1 MDGRRLNVLYVSRG
15 YSTHD
20 RRFLASFVGAGW
32 TPTYLPLTR
41 ERLEMRSLPEG
52 VKTLDWAEDS
62 MPSSRREWTT
72 RIRQMK
78 SAINAL
84 KPDAVIAGPV
94 QGGALIAA
102 LAGADPLVTVSWGTD
117 MLVEADQSD
126 LCRHATRRAL
136 EASALVFGD
145 CLAVRNAVKE
155 HGGLPDDRIVTFP
168 WGIDLDRFH
177 PGPSALDLR
186 NRLGWQDS
194 EIFISTRSWEPV
206 YAIDVLL
213 EAFLLLY
220 RKRPGVRLVLLGDG
234 SMAAQINEA
243 IRALGIGDAVH
254 APGRI
259 GQPELPDWFRLADA
273 YVSSALS
280 DGTSISMLE
289 AMASGLPVVV
299 SESFGN
305 LEWVKPGV
313 NGSLAVAGD
322 ARSLAAA
329 MESVVDNR
337 QRDSQ
342 MSSTNIE
349 MARDKANWNNNF
361 PELVQAVERVVAR

>member
-20 RRFLASFVGAGW
+20 CRFLGSFVGAGW
-32 TPTYLPLTR
+32 SPTYLPLTR
-41 ERLEMRSLPEG
+41 ERLDMRPLPEG
-52 VKTLDWAEDS
+52 VDTIDWGEDA
-62 MPSSRREWTT
+62 MPSTRREWTT
-72 RIRQMK
+72 RIRQMV
-78 SAINAL
+78 SVIDAL
-84 KPDAVIAGPV
+84 KPDVVIAGPV

-102 LAGADPLVTVSWGTD
+102 LAGASPLVTVSWGTD
-117 MLVEADQSD
+117 VLVDADRSE
-126 LCRHATRRAL
+126 LCGHATRRAL

-145 CLAVRNAVKE
+145 CLAVREAVKK
-155 HGGLPDDRIVTFP
+155 HGGPADDRIVTFP

-177 PGPSALDLR
+177 PGPSSLDLR
-186 NRLGWQDS
+186 DRLGWQSS
-194 EIFISTRSWEPV
+194 EIFISTRSWEPL

-213 EAFLLLY
+213 AAFSLLY
-220 RKRPGVRLVLLGDG
+220 EKRPSVRLVLLGDG
-234 SMAAQINEA
+234 SLTTQIHEMILA
-243 IRALGIGDAVH
+243 SGLADVVH

-259 GQPELPDWFRLADA
+259 AHAELPEWFRVADA

-280 DGTSISMLE
+280 DGTSISLLE
-289 AMASGLPVVV
+289 AMASGLPAVV

-313 NGSLAVAGD
+313 NGSLAVAGN
-322 ARSLAAA
+322 AESLAEA

-361 PELVQAVERVVAR
+361 PELVHAVERLVSQ